1 MKVESVKP
9 PKAPAD
15 PGSLH
20 KKMMQLLSSL
30 WVTHAIGTFARL
42 GLADAM
48 EAGADNA
55 EAIAKPRGLLTDR
68 VYRLLRA
75 LSTCGIVTEGAGGKF
90 ALTPLGRMLTSNA
103 PNSMRTSAELLT
115 EYNGEIWSHLD
126 GALEGGIAFEALKG
140 KPLFNWLHANPKEGA
155 RFQRMMFEV
164 HSPETPAIVAAYD
177 FSQFKQI
184 VDVGGG
190 HGMLLSAII
199 AAHPH
204 VRGTLFDLQEGVDA
218 AKRGAGGPLP
228 GVTFTAGDVF
238 ETVPEGADAY
248 LFRHLLHDYDDDDC
262 LKMLKNVRRVMKPDS
277 RVLVLEKT
285 VPTDD
290 TPGPGRWLDLHVMLL
305 TGGRERTVP
314 EYQALFEKAGLKL
327 ARVLPTAHPAVEIV
341 EVVAAHNECRR
352 ILPAARAQGRRAR
365 ASGAAE
371 RRRDPELRR
380 AGTARQ
386 PVRGGAAR
394 SRRLPRRP
402 RRHADARHAGP
413 CRDASRRHG
422 RRRDRGGDLEP
433 RQPRGA

>member
-1 MKVESVKP
+1 VKVESVKP
-9 PKAPAD
+9 PKAAD
-15 PGSLH
+15 AGSLH

-30 WVTHAIGTFARL
+30 WVTHAIGSFARL

-48 EAGADNA
+48 EAGADTA
-55 EAIAKPRGLLTDR
+55 EAIAAPRGLVVDR

-90 ALTPLGRMLTSNA
+90 ALTPLGKMLTTSA

-115 EYNGEIWSHLD
+115 EYNGEIWSKLD
-126 GALEGGIAFEALKG
+126 GALSGGIAFEALKG
-140 KPLFNWLHANPKEGA
+140 KQLFDWLHANPKEGA

-177 FSQFKQI
+177 FSQFKTI

-199 AAHPH
+199 AANPD

-228 GVTFTAGDVF
+228 GVTFIAGDVF

-248 LFRHLLHDYDDDDC
+248 LFRHLLHDYDDADC
-262 LKMLKNVRRVMKPDS
+262 LKMLNNVRKGMKPDS

-290 TPGPGRWLDLHVMLL
+290 TPGPGRWLDVHVMLL

-314 EYQALFEKAGLKL
+314 DYEALFAKAGLKL
-327 ARVLPTAHPAVEIV
+327 SRVLPTAHPAVEII
-341 EVVAAHNECRR
+341 EVVAAR
-352 ILPAARAQGRRAR
+352 
-365 ASGAAE
+365 
-371 RRRDPELRR
+371 
-380 AGTARQ
+380 
-386 PVRGGAAR
+386 
-394 SRRLPRRP
+394 
-402 RRHADARHAGP
+402 
-413 CRDASRRHG
+413 
-422 RRRDRGGDLEP
+422 
-433 RQPRGA
+433 